1 MMGGKAVLFGIA
13 VMLAMPVS
21 PVMAQGTCSTHA
33 DCATMV
39 AANCGHSSC
48 DAGAVGILEW
58 YCASDGKCFDC
69 EYCVNE
75 VNDAIDG
82 TCPSNCD
89 RVFTG
94 TPSPTTSVPTTSAP
108 TFAPSSSPTNPDFK
122 YDDSST
128 DPSLFRGVDVPDGGT
143 STADRVEMYLTRKVV
158 TVADSSRICVGS
170 SEFCVDDER

>member
-94 TPSPTTSVPTTSAP
+94 TPSPTTSAPTTSAP